1 MKAKN
6 LLLKYL
12 SNYGAVT
19 VDTLVVKLKFSRQ
32 YIHKL
37 LESLLNEDAIE
48 KIGSAPKVY
57 YNIKQV
63 RLQKEKIETL
73 APDLAEFLEKHF
85 VIVDALGNLLYGIN
99 ALAYWCTQ
107 QNLPLTKTA
116 IEYIETRTKYLNFY
130 RNDVI
135 DGFKKL
141 SNTTGI
147 GEIGVNEFYYLDFY
161 AIERFG
167 KTRLGTLMH
176 FAKQGQNK
184 QLMKQIVTEIRNRIF
199 YFIEQNKVDAI
210 VYVPPTIKR
219 TVQIMTFLEKNLKI
233 NLPKVLVKK
242 INNPIVI
249 PQKALAKLFERVANA
264 NKTFIVPDQK
274 KYKHVL
280 ILDDAIGSGATI
292 NEIALKIK
300 AKKIAQKITG
310 LAITGSVKGF
320 EVISEL

>member
-1 MKAKN
+1 MKSKN

-12 SNYGAVT
+12 TNNGATT
-19 VDTLVVKLKFSRQ
+19 VDTLAIKLKFSRQ

-37 LESLLNEDAIE
+37 LDSLLTEESIE
-48 KIGSAPKVY
+48 KIGSAPHVY
-57 YNIKQV
+57 YNIKLKNAVEDKQEHV
-63 RLQKEKIETL
+63 
-73 APDLAEFLEKHF
+73 APDVAEFLQKHF
-85 VIVDALGNLLYGIN
+85 IIIDALGNLLYGIN
-99 ALAYWCTQ
+99 ALSYWCRQ
-107 QNLPLTKTA
+107 QNLPLKKTTL
-116 IEYIETRTKYLNFY
+116 EYLETRTKYLNY
-130 RNDVI
+130 YNNGVI
-135 DGFKKL
+135 DGLQKL
-141 SNTTGI
+141 KNTNGI
-147 GEIGVNEFYYLDFY
+147 GKIGVDEFYYLDFY

-184 QLMKQIVTEIRNRIF
+184 QLMKQVVAEIKNSIL
-199 YFIEQNKVDAI
+199 YFVEQNNVDAI

-219 TVQIMTFLEKNLKI
+219 TVQIMSFLEKNLKI
-233 NLPKVLVKK
+233 DLPKVLVKK

-264 NKTFIVPDQK
+264 NKTFVVPEQT
-274 KYKHVL
+274 KYKHIL

-292 NEIALKIK
+292 NEIALKLK
-300 AKKIAQKITG
+300 AKKLAQKVTG